1 MSNEYGFFA
10 AKNHDRRYSAEDLC
24 ALFRDFFTDGVY
36 GKDTNGFAVTADG
49 GMSISVGGG
58 TAYIRGHWYRKSSS
72 QVLEASCGNTAY
84 GRYDGVVIRCDYEKR
99 EVYASVREGIPSET
113 PEKPAPQRDESAYEI
128 VLAYIY
134 VGAGLAEITQADI
147 TDTRS
152 DTSLCGW
159 VTGVID
165 QIDTT
170 ALFAQYE
177 AQWELLR
184 AACEQDEAAVIAAWD
199 SLNTVKKVNSVEPVN
214 GNVSLVQGDIPSG
227 KNAYQLP
234 FLVQA
239 GTVTKASPMTVTFPV
254 AYKTAPVVVCTANL
268 TEDSSTSLSGSGYYF
283 KTKVTKTG
291 FTLYSYSTS
300 ACDNINWVAF
310 GEV

>member
-1 MSNEYGFFA
+1 MRGSFFNSLDGDRKYNAGHWAEYFSQFLTNGIYAEPAESMQVQAAGGLDVLIAAGSCFINGYAGYSDGTDKVTVEYGGSSPRI
-10 AKNHDRRYSAEDLC
+10 DRIVICLDMQGRRIYP
-24 ALFRDFFTDGVY
+24 
-36 GKDTNGFAVTADG
+36 AVRK
-49 GMSISVGGG
+49 G
-58 TAYIRGHWYRKSSS
+58 TAAASPSAPGIIRDG
-72 QVLEASCGNTAY
+72 TF
-84 GRYDGVVIRCDYEKR
+84 YDIGI
-99 EVYASVREGIPSET
+99 ASV
-113 PEKPAPQRDESAYEI
+113 
-128 VLAYIY
+128 Y
-134 VGAGLAEITQADI
+134 VKANATEITQADI

-184 AACEQDEAAVIAAWD
+184 AACAQDEAAVIAAWD
-199 SLNTVKKVNSVEPVN
+199 SLNTVKKVNDVEPVN

-234 FLVQA
+234 FFVQA
-239 GTVTKASPMTVTFPV
+239 GTVTKANPMTVTFPV

-268 TEDSSTSLSGSGYYF
+268 TESSGTTVSGSGYYL

-291 FTLYSYSTS
+291 FTLYSS
-300 ACDNINWVAF
+300 AATGYDNANWVAF